1 MLLFLVCSAVQLGLI
16 LEFYRGFNV
25 SWTEADKYF
34 DPPSSINKD
43 WLKPCVETRLMITK
57 AGFDW
62 KSHGERPTQ
71 ESQR

>member
-1 MLLFLVCSAVQLGLI
+1 M
-16 LEFYRGFNV
+16 EFYRGFNV

-62 KSHGERPTQ
+62 KSHGDSTNPGKPKVTYPML
-71 ESQR
+71 